1 MKIAIYV
8 AFAAL
13 VLVAS
18 IFILKPKSEKPDTTE
33 TPKVT
38 SHIADTD
45 ASSTEHTTPGEKEPS
60 NSIPAEKQGKETQT
74 IAKPSEPP
82 DKAPGT
88 SHFSD
93 TQQDFL
99 RAQRSPFDTS
109 EAPTFPPLP
118 PLEDEDALSFGELPM
133 KGFGDD
139 DFAKHDFGTDKG
151 FFGEGEGWEKLDDS
165 GELR

>member
-18 IFILKPKSEKPDTTE
+18 IFILKPKNEKPDTTE

-45 ASSTEHTTPGEKEPS
+45 ASCTEHTTPGDKEPS
-60 NSIPAEKQGKETQT
+60 TAIPAEKQGKETQT

-93 TQQDFL
+93 TQQDFV
-99 RAQRSPFDTS
+99 RPQRSPFDTS

-118 PLEDEDALSFGELPM
+118 STM
-133 KGFGDD
+133 DD
-139 DFAKHDFGTDKG
+139 DFSSFADFPTKGIDDDDFGKDDFGTDEG
-151 FFGEGEGWEKLDDS
+151 FFRKDKLGEPLDS
-165 GELR
+165 GEFR

>member
-45 ASSTEHTTPGEKEPS
+45 VSSPAPAAPGEKKPS
-60 NSIPAEKQGKETQT
+60 TAIPAEKKSKRTQT

-82 DKAPGT
+82 DKAPRPFD
-88 SHFSD
+88 FSD
-93 TQQDFL
+93 TEQDFV

-118 PLEDEDALSFGELPM
+118 STM
-133 KGFGDD
+133 DD
-139 DFAKHDFGTDKG
+139 DFSSFADFPTKGIDDDDFGNDG
-151 FFGEGEGWEKLDDS
+151 LSSDMDFFRKDELEKPLDS